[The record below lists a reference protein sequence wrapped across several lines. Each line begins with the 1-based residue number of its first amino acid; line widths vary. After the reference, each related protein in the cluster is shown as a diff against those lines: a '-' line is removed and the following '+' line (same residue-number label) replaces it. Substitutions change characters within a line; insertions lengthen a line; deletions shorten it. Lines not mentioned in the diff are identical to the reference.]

1 MVLNGSHPRKS
12 LDQGPSRSVL
22 ILLVVMGLFWATVAG
37 LLPITQDEA
46 YYALWGQHLAL
57 GYFDHP
63 PLVALLTIGQ
73 HLSSAPFASP
83 WLYIRLGT
91 VAAALVHLW
100 MAYRLYCLWSG
111 GTNSPGVWLAL
122 LVLGTN
128 LMGLLHGVLTTPD
141 TLVLLFWT
149 LALFEATQAF
159 VQNPKRW
166 LSAGFWVGCGLWSKY
181 TMSLI
186 GLVFLIPLVRQF
198 LNHPQRLS
206 KGTDPKPAL
215 LTVWPYLGG
224 MICFLVFSPHLWW
237 NAQNDWITFRFQLRH
252 GFSMERAELLDQTKS
267 NFYLPP
273 PQVPHA
279 LDREALLS
287 KPFLKAREIEY
298 AKNWWDEPLD
308 QLNRALGFYTSQ
320 ITLWGAW
327 LVLACV
333 GFWRSKKPRFKFDAV
348 YPVESLTTRIL
359 IHSSV
364 WVPLIFFGMLSPF
377 SKVEANWS
385 AMYIVGAAY
394 LWVPFV
400 LPASTTRGL
409 IAAAANML
417 LVGLLVAHARFPFL
431 PLKGDRILRET
442 YGYQAL
448 GMTLAELPGPVFV
461 ESYQLFSMIKF
472 YQPQLLLRQW
482 PGLTRDSEATRNP
495 VYFERTQD
503 DMSKAGGFWLLIN
516 QLPAPKIIPYQALS
530 LSLLRDCKSTKLQ
543 VITDPRV
550 ANSGGSDWTNS
561 LCPKPVRTLYLVQ
574 YGR

>member
-1 MVLNGSHPRKS
+1 MIVLF
-12 LDQGPSRSVL
+12 
-22 ILLVVMGLFWATVAG
+22 VVMGLFWAVLAG

-46 YYALWGQHLAL
+46 YYALWGQHLDL

-63 PLVALLTIGQ
+63 PLVAFLTLGQ
-73 HLSSAPFASP
+73 HLSLIPFASP
-83 WLYIRLGT
+83 WLLIRLGT
-91 VAAALVHLW
+91 LAAAMVHLW
-100 MAYRLYCLWSG
+100 MAYRLYLLWSG
-111 GTNSPGVWLAL
+111 GANAPSVWMAL
-122 LVLGTN
+122 LALGTN

-149 LALFEATQAF
+149 LALFEGTQSLS
-159 VQNPKRW
+159 QNPKRW
-166 LSAGFWVGCGLWSKY
+166 LLAGLWVGCGLWSKY

-186 GLVFLIPLVRQF
+186 GLVFLVPLVRQLF
-198 LNHPQRLS
+198 IRSAPFPSRS
-206 KGTDPKPAL
+206 RTTSRPISSEKYPKPAL
-215 LTVWPYLGG
+215 LTLWPYLGG
-224 MICFLVFSPHLWW
+224 VVCFLVFLPHLLW

-252 GFSMERAELLDQTKS
+252 GFSMERSEMLDRKRS
-267 NFYLPP
+267 NSYLPP

-287 KPFLKAREIEY
+287 KPFLKAKEIEH
-298 AKNWWDEPLD
+298 AQKWWHEPLD
-308 QLNRALGFYTSQ
+308 QLNRAFGFYMSQ

-327 LVLACV
+327 LVLAFW
-333 GFWRSKKPRFKFDAV
+333 GFWRSKKQRIKFEPV
-348 YPVESLTTRIL
+348 YVADNPTTRAL

-394 LWVPFV
+394 LWVPFILPTTTTKGV
-400 LPASTTRGL
+400 L
-409 IAAAANML
+409 AAGANML
-417 LVGLLVAHARFPFL
+417 LVGLLVAHARLPFL

-448 GMTLAELPGPVFV
+448 GETLAALPGPVFV
-461 ESYQLFSMIKF
+461 ESYQMFSMIKF
-472 YQPQLLLRQW
+472 YQPLLPLRQW

-495 VYFERTQD
+495 VYFERTQED
-503 DMSKAGGFWLLIN
+503 INNAGGFWLLVN

-550 ANSGGSDWTNS
+550 AISGGSDWTKS
-561 LCPKPVRTLYLVQ
+561 LCPKPVRTLYLVH
-574 YGR
+574 YSR